1 MHLLVAERFQK
12 KPRIMLG
19 PIHTRK
25 TNDHQRPFPQPPV
38 SAANPN
44 LIEVRVQLSQLG
56 SPCRSNAVHG
66 ARDETAV
73 AVRLLMVTL
82 PDRHTRKLKE
92 R

>member
-19 PIHTRK
+19 PKHTRK
-25 TNDHQRPFPQPPV
+25 TNDHQRPFLP
-38 SAANPN
+38 AARQRSDPN